1 MRHRRTAP
9 RFAAVVT
16 ATLGA
21 VAMAA
26 AGCAGR
32 HDVGPA
38 PDQVRV
44 EVANVGFDDQ
54 SGAHYV
60 LLEDL
65 AGKRGLQILIGDEE
79 ARAIMLEMRGI
90 KPPRPLTHDLL
101 RSVIERTGNHVE
113 RVVITGLHDQVYY
126 ADIVLDHGRLRL
138 DSRPSDAIA
147 LAMGLRAPIFVNDH
161 LFQPASMFGHRGPAR
176 ASLPPTLAA
185 EGISVQELSAPI
197 ASYFGVAP
205 QSGVLVAEV
214 SAAAAHAGLRC
225 GDIVTAVEQHP
236 VRSPTEFIAALAAAG
251 NAPAVA
257 LSVLR
262 AGRTHT
268 IRIAREKIARA
279 GH

>member
-1 MRHRRTAP
+1 MTRRRAASWFTAVL
-9 RFAAVVT
+9 AAV
-16 ATLGA
+16 LGA
-21 VAMAA
+21 AAAGA

-32 HDVGPA
+32 HDVGPT

-44 EVANVGFDDQ
+44 EVAKVGFDDQ

-65 AGKRGLQILIGDEE
+65 TGKRSLQILIGEEE

-90 KPPRPLTHDLL
+90 KPERPLTHDLL
-101 RSVIERTGNHVE
+101 RNLIERTGNHVD

-161 LFQPASMFGHRGPAR
+161 LFQPAEALGRRGPAR
-176 ASLPPTLAA
+176 ASLPATLAA

-205 QSGVLVAEV
+205 QSGVLVAGV
-214 SAAAAHAGLRC
+214 SGPGAHAGLRR

-236 VRSPTEFIAALAAAG
+236 VRSPTEFIAALAAAK
-251 NAPAVA
+251 NAPAVT
-257 LSVLR
+257 LTVLR

-268 IRIAREKIARA
+268 IRIAREKIART

>member
-1 MRHRRTAP
+1 MHRRTAP
-9 RFAAVVT
+9 RF
-16 ATLGA
+16 
-21 VAMAA
+21 VALLAA
-26 AGCAGR
+26 ALGSVLFAACAGR

-65 AGKRGLQILIGDEE
+65 SGKRGLQILIGDEE
-79 ARAIMLEMRGI
+79 ARAIMREMRGI
-90 KPPRPLTHDLL
+90 KPERPLTHDLL
-101 RSVIERTGNHVE
+101 RNVIERTGNHVD

-126 ADIVLDHGRLRL
+126 ADIVLDHGRLRV

-147 LAMGLRAPIFVNDH
+147 LAMGLGAPIFVNDH
-161 LFQPASMFGHRGPAR
+161 LFQPAAALGRRGPAR
-176 ASLPPTLAA
+176 ASLPPTFAA

-197 ASYFGVAP
+197 AGYFGVAP

-214 SAAAAHAGLRC
+214 SGPGARAGLKR
-225 GDIVTAVEQHP
+225 GDIVTAVEGHA
-236 VRSPTEFIAALAAAG
+236 VRSPTDFIAAFAAVKGSAS
-251 NAPAVA
+251 VT

-262 AGRTHT
+262 AGRTHL
-268 IRIAREKIARA
+268 IRIAREKIARS
-279 GH
+279 GR